1 MGLHFNSRARAR
13 MASMMASACANVI
26 VLMFFSTNNLDYMPL
41 ALQSVQTRTPE
52 FSAMNIRR
60 FVHAMLIAIALPA
73 SVDAADYPVKPVR
86 FIVGFAPGGANDLV
100 ARVVAAK
107 LTPRLGQQV
116 VVENRSGAG
125 GNIAHEF
132 VAKAAPDG
140 YTMVLAS
147 VASMAMSPGLLG
159 KVPFDPVN
167 DFAPVA
173 QLVDVCVLLSVHP
186 SMPVKTLKEF
196 VAHAKRQP
204 GRVNVA
210 NPGTGSIAH
219 LSFELFKVTAGI
231 RVVNVPYKGGNPAV
245 IDAISGQ
252 VESLAGIISTGAPHV
267 KSGKLRGLGVSS
279 LKRSPSLP
287 EVPSMAEGGYPGFE
301 ASGWLG
307 IAFPAKTAAAI
318 VERMHRESAAVMAM
332 PDVREQLQ
340 NAGLEPAV
348 KDTEAFRAYIRAELA
363 KWTRL
368 IKDAG
373 IKAD

>member
-1 MGLHFNSRARAR
+1 MNKSNGCKRWLMMVAVLLA
-13 MASMMASACANVI
+13 ASQAW
-26 VLMFFSTNNLDYMPL
+26 
-41 ALQSVQTRTPE
+41 
-52 FSAMNIRR
+52 
-60 FVHAMLIAIALPA
+60 
-73 SVDAADYPVKPVR
+73 AADYPAKPVR
-86 FIVGFAPGGANDLV
+86 FIVGFPPGGANDLV

-107 LTPRLGQQV
+107 LSPRLGQQV
-116 VVENRSGAG
+116 VVENRAGAG

-147 VASMAMSPGLLG
+147 VASLAMSPGLHG
-159 KVPFDPVN
+159 KVPFDSVN

-173 QLVDVCVLLSVHP
+173 QVVDVSSLLSVHP
-186 SMPVKTLKEF
+186 SMPVKSLREF
-196 VAHAKRQP
+196 VARAKRQP
-204 GRVNVA
+204 GEINVG

-219 LSFELFKVTAGI
+219 LSFELFKATAGI
-231 RVVNVPYKGGNPAV
+231 RVLNVPYKGGGPAV

-252 VESLAGIISTGAPHV
+252 IESLAGVISTGAPHV
-267 KSGKLRGLGVSS
+267 KSGKLRGIGVTS
-279 LKRSPSLP
+279 LKRSPILP
-287 EVPSMAEGGYPGFE
+287 DVLSIAEGGYPGFE

-307 IAFPAKTAAAI
+307 IAFSAKTPSAI
-318 VERMHRESAAVMAM
+318 VERMQKETIAVMAM

-348 KDTEAFRAYIRAELA
+348 KDAEAFRGYIKSELA
-363 KWTRL
+363 KWTKL